1 MGYDGDSFF
10 TLSSAGQAGLAV
22 LSFCLAIGMIVLT
35 GWLAR
40 GHRPI
45 LRIAIWLAA
54 FTAFLALSPQ
64 VYYTYYRVIIPGLP
78 LQWVVAWPDPLEAL
92 RLLAFAD
99 RPTLSAHGRGILGW
113 LMLIAALVAVRFKTA
128 RR

>member
-10 TLSSAGQAGLAV
+10 TLSPTGQAGLAV

-40 GHRPI
+40 GHPLI
-45 LRIAIWLAA
+45 LRLAPWLAA

-64 VYYTYYRVIIPGLP
+64 VYYTYYRAIIPGLP
-78 LQWVVAWPDPLEAL
+78 LQWVIAWPDPLEAL
-92 RLLAFAD
+92 RLLAFVD

-113 LMLIAALVAVRFKTA
+113 LMLIAALVAVRFQTA